1 MVDETLESADGAWAL
16 YIGWPPLAQSAGG
29 QARGGGGGEG
39 RPPPRGAMGS
49 TRQSTEAKRKA
60 TAIMVQSRQ
69 KIARTSI
76 FAKLLLRGCRGL
88 QRYISK
94 STLNL
99 DD

>member
-29 QARGGGGGEG
+29 QARGGGGGEREREG
-39 RPPPRGAMGS
+39 GAMGS